1 MFSPA
6 VVWWEEG
13 PSREGGPSVGD
24 ERDRAKVNDEPDVE
38 AHRHKLHSEEAE
50 KDEGADD
57 DTPDVEAH
65 RHKL

>member
-1 MFSPA
+1 M
-6 VVWWEEG
+6 
-13 PSREGGPSVGD
+13 GD

-50 KDEGADD
+50 KHEGADD